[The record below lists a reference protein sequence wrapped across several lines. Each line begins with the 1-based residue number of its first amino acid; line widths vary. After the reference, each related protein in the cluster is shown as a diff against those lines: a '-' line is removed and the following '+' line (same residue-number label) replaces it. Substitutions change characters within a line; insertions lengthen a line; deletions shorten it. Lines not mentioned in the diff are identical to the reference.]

1 MGGRLTLTAA
11 YATFLKQREG
21 QGDLVAALQR
31 AGHGLEAELLMDWTG
46 SGVLAS
52 ETSDGRRA
60 WVGPQLPTQAHPG
73 DVWLD
78 VAELMP
84 MLCVP
89 EPLGWLAL
97 RPVER
102 WQFAGFL
109 AAAKLRGAGHK
120 VGGLRTMKAE
130 RLTAGPETDPV
141 THVLRDEASLY
152 AQWFGKFLA
161 DRTDWQLVAES
172 IDPATLWGGAAAE
185 WGGEEW
191 EGAYSVTTLETLAL
205 EDDLPDELIFR
216 SYEAPDDVGFRTF
229 VRHDIGLFT
238 ETAPAEAIGARV
250 KDQALR

>member
-1 MGGRLTLTAA
+1 MTITEA
-11 YATFLKQREG
+11 YATFLRHRDG
-21 QGDLVAALQR
+21 QSDLVAALQR

-46 SGVLAS
+46 SGVRPT

-60 WVGPQLPTQAHPG
+60 WVGPVLPATSRPG
-73 DVWLD
+73 DLWLD
-78 VAELMP
+78 VVELMP
-84 MLCVP
+84 MLRVP
-89 EPLGWLAL
+89 DPLGWIAL

-109 AAAKLRGAGHK
+109 TTAKLRGAGHK
-120 VGGLRTMKAE
+120 VGGMRTMKAE
-130 RLTAGPETDPV
+130 RLTDGPETSPV
-141 THVLRDEASLY
+141 TRVLRDEASLY

-172 IDPATLWGGAAAE
+172 IDPATLWGGVPAE

-216 SYEAPDDVGFRTF
+216 AHEAPDDVGFRTF
-229 VRHDIGLFT
+229 VRDDIGLFT
-238 ETAPAEAIGARV
+238 ETEPAEAIGARV
-250 KDQALR
+250 KDQAIR

>member
-1 MGGRLTLTAA
+1 
-11 YATFLKQREG
+11 
-21 QGDLVAALQR
+21 
-31 AGHGLEAELLMDWTG
+31 MDWTG
-46 SGVLAS
+46 SGVVAS

-60 WVGPQLPTQAHPG
+60 WVGPQLPTQAQPG

-84 MLCVP
+84 MLRVP
-89 EPLGWLAL
+89 EPLGWIAL

-109 AAAKLRGAGHK
+109 TVATLRGAGHK

-130 RLTAGPETDPV
+130 RLTDGPETHPV

-152 AQWFGKFLA
+152 AQWFGKLLA

-172 IDPATLWGGAAAE
+172 VDPATLWGGAAAE
-185 WGGEEW
+185 WGSEEW

-216 SYEAPDDVGFRTF
+216 SSEAPDDVSFRTF
-229 VRHDIGLFT
+229 VRSDVGLFT
-238 ETAPAEAIGARV
+238 ETARAEAIGARV
-250 KDQALR
+250 KDQADRSAL